1 MPARTITVE
10 PEVSLSHAG
19 VVVHHTYKDD
29 DFDAG
34 RNRYW
39 FTLDSASDDA
49 SVCMREFDVP
59 CKSMLQAHP
68 PFTSMS
74 EPRYFDASPE
84 ERAGIEAQWKDW
96 LKDGG
101 GEEQAIRAVLISAA
115 VRTEV
120 PTPSSATLVPRR
132 RKTTR

>member
-1 MPARTITVE
+1 MPARPITVE

-49 SVCMREFDVP
+49 SFCMREFDVP

-101 GEEQAIRAVLISAA
+101 GEEQAIRAVLISAIDTGLLGMVQPA
-115 VRTEV
+115 I
-120 PTPSSATLVPRR
+120 A
-132 RKTTR
+132 